1 MLRNIGAILAGL
13 VAWVVIA
20 TVLDRGIRLCW
31 PEYDA
36 AVPSI
41 VFTLPM
47 MFARLGEGAITTV
60 AGGII
65 NRLIARGSLWP
76 AAVQGVVILLL
87 FLPTHYKLWH
97 NFPVWYHLTF
107 LVSLVPLAY
116 VGGSSRPTRRRTAA
130 SPPPAIRAGV
140 HTPR

>member
-20 TVLDRGIRLCW
+20 TVLDRAIRLCW

-47 MFARLGEGAITTV
+47 MFERLGEGAITTI

-97 NFPVWYHLTF
+97 NFPIWYHLTF
-107 LVSLVPLAY
+107 LGYLIPLTVLGAALVP
-116 VGGSSRPTRRRTAA
+116 RRVARVST
-130 SPPPAIRAGV
+130 
-140 HTPR
+140 